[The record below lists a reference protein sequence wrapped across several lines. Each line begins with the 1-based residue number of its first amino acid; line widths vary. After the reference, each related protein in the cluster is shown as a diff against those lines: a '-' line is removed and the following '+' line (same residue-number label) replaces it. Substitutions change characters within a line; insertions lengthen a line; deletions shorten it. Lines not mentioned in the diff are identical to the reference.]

1 MAEGGAVTFSDP
13 VPEPLTDE
21 EMNLI
26 RHNPEWTTINGAPI
40 RQRLIETVE
49 FWKWDAEYCWESR

>member
-1 MAEGGAVTFSDP
+1 MTFSDP